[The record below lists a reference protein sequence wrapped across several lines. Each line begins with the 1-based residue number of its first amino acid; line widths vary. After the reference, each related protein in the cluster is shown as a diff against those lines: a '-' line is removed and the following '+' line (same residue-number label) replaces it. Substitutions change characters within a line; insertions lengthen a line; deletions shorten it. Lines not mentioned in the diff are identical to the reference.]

1 MEQLH
6 EPVLLEKSLEYL
18 VTNSSGIYYD
28 GTLGFGG
35 HTSGI
40 ISRLNSEGRVI
51 ATDKDVDAVS
61 FCKQRFIDEKRISIY
76 RTSFTKIG
84 VLSKLESIDK
94 FDGIF
99 ADLGVSS
106 FQLDNTNSGFAFREN
121 TPLDMRMNKDNPQ
134 TAADVLNTLSEEKL
148 ADIFWRFGEE
158 KKSRQIA
165 KRIVEARTKQ
175 KFSESD
181 QIKKIIDAIVP
192 PHFTAKTMAR
202 IFQAV
207 RIFVNDELSELE
219 IFLNE
224 AVKFLRKNGRLVIIS
239 YHSLEDRIVKNF
251 LKYESLDCIC
261 PPDFPVCRC
270 DKEARLKILTKKAVV
285 PDQLEISINNRSRS
299 AKLRAA
305 ERL

>member
-18 VTNSSGIYYD
+18 VTNSSGIYFD

-40 ISRLNSEGRVI
+40 VSRLNSEGKVI
-51 ATDKDVDAVS
+51 ATDKDVDAVR
-61 FCKQRFIDEKRISIY
+61 FCKQRFLDEKRISIY

-106 FQLDNTNSGFAFREN
+106 FQLDNISSGFAFREN
-121 TPLDMRMNKDNPQ
+121 TPLDMRMNKDNLQ
-134 TAADVLNTLSEEKL
+134 TAADVLNSLDEEKL
-148 ADIFWRFGEE
+148 SEIFWRFGEE
-158 KKSRQIA
+158 RKSRQIA
-165 KRIVEARTKQ
+165 KRIVEERRRI

-181 QIKKIIDAIVP
+181 QVKKIVEGLVP
-192 PHFTAKTMAR
+192 ANFVAKTMAR

-207 RIFVNDELSELE
+207 RIYINDELNELE
-219 IFLNE
+219 VFLEE
-224 AVKFLRKNGRLVIIS
+224 AVKFLKQNGRLVLIS

-251 LKYESLDCIC
+251 FKYESLNCIC
-261 PPDFPVCRC
+261 PPDFPVCQC

-285 PDQLEISINNRSRS
+285 PEPTEVIKNNRSRS